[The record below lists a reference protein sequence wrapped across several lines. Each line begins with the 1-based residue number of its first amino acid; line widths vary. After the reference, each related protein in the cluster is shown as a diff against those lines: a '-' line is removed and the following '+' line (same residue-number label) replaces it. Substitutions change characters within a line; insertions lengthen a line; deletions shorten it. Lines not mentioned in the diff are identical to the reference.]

1 LVILDTSFLFAYFQ
15 ENDEFHLKAKELA
28 ENIRGELIYVSFLV
42 AQEFLTLLTSRY
54 SSSVAAT
61 IYEDLFSE
69 ETGIKLIK
77 IDEEFFEETLVL
89 FKKLNPHRFSFVDVS
104 LMVLSKELEAKVLTF
119 DERLEEKL
127 TSA

>member
-1 LVILDTSFLFAYFQ
+1 
-15 ENDEFHLKAKELA
+15 
-28 ENIRGELIYVSFLV
+28 LIYVSFLV